1 MVNASF
7 YSYYGAMS
15 LAVAVREPGP
25 VPSPPTY
32 RGKTLLESLR
42 AFQSGPLSF
51 LSRVFAEQGDVVQL
65 RIGPRW
71 VTIGRHPDFV
81 EHVLVTNVKN
91 FSKQTRGY
99 RMLRKVLGTGLLT
112 SEGELWRRQRRI
124 AQPAF
129 HKQRIASFADAMT
142 RASHRMIDTR
152 WDAGRELDVS
162 AEMMRVTLDIVSET
176 LLGIESGERADI
188 VGWTMPVIL
197 EHVVY
202 QITHPLSP
210 HEIVPT
216 PRNLRYRKA
225 MRALGGIVESIVAER
240 RASGPKGQGDLLD
253 MFMEM
258 KDEETGASMND
269 RELRDEVMTMYL
281 AGHETTA
288 NALGWTL
295 YLLAQ
300 NPAWEAL
307 ARAEVDRVLGG
318 EPASFATL
326 PKFDLV
332 RRVIEESMRLYPP
345 VWILGRNAVADDV
358 VMGYRIPKGRL
369 TFLSPY
375 LTHRDPRFWP
385 EPDRFD
391 PDRFLPEN
399 ARTRPKHAYIPFS
412 TGQRKCIGD
421 QFALMEAQLIL
432 ATILQRARLSLVADH
447 PVVPQTAITLRPEH
461 GIRMRIEEVRPPM
474 PRTRADA
481 PSDRV

>member
-1 MVNASF
+1 MTS
-7 YSYYGAMS
+7 
-15 LAVAVREPGP
+15 AVALREPES
-25 VPSPPTY
+25 VPFPPTY

-42 AFQSGPLSF
+42 AFQSGPLAF

-71 VTIGRHPDFV
+71 VTIGRHPEFV
-81 EHVLVTNVKN
+81 EHVLVTNAKN
-91 FSKQTRGY
+91 FNKQTRGY

-142 RASHRMIDTR
+142 RASHEMIDER
-152 WDAGRELDVS
+152 WEAGREIDVS
-162 AEMMRVTLDIVSET
+162 VEMMRVTLDIVSET
-176 LLGIESGERADI
+176 LLGIESGERADT
-188 VGWTMPVIL
+188 VDWTMPVIL

-216 PRNLRYRKA
+216 PRNLRFRRALK
-225 MRALGGIVESIVAER
+225 ALGGIVGEIVAER
-240 RASGPKGQGDLLD
+240 RASGPRGQGDLLD

-258 KDEETGASMND
+258 RDEETGATMSD

-295 YLLAQ
+295 YLLALH
-300 NPAWEAL
+300 PEWETRV
-307 ARAEVDRVLGG
+307 RAEVDRVLGG
-318 EPASFATL
+318 EPASFAML
-326 PKFDLV
+326 PKLELV

-345 VWILGRNAVADDV
+345 VWLIGRNAVADDV

-369 TFLSPY
+369 TFVSPY
-375 LTHRDPRFWP
+375 LTHRDPKYWP
-385 EPDRFD
+385 EPERFD

-399 ARTRPKHAYIPFS
+399 ARRRPKHAYIPFS

-421 QFALMEAQLIL
+421 QFAIMEAQLVL
-432 ATILQRARLSLVADH
+432 ATILQRARLTLLPDQNI
-447 PVVPQTAITLRPEH
+447 VPQTAITLRPEH
-461 GIRMRIEEVRPPM
+461 GIRMRIDEVRPLTA
-474 PRTRADA
+474 RIRGDA
-481 PSDRV
+481 PSDRA